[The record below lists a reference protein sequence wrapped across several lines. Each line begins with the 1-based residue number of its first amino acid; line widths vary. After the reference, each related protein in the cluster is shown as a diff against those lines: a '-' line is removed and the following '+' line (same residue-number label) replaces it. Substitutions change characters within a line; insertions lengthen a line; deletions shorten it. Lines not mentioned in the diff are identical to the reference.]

1 MASEIK
7 GGNIWK
13 NDILWMEEDSIEIL
27 QLMVEKYPMYPIIYR
42 LCNHLRISKVAGFLP
57 STVCID
63 NNIDNIL
70 WY

>member
-27 QLMVEKYPMYPIIYR
+27 QLMVEKYPMIYPFIPLII
-42 LCNHLRISKVAGFLP
+42 GFATIQGYP
-57 STVCID
+57 R
-63 NNIDNIL
+63 
-70 WY
+70 